1 MERRFIGLRPTGPD
15 TEVATNSYKKK
26 GTGNVERVRAELFS
40 YKKAKALETRNRFCT
55 TCPNLATQ
63 IAIYDYDGATRMERY
78 CQECVDV
85 KKHLRTSEIMANFD
99 NLFIRK
105 EPE

>member
-1 MERRFIGLRPTGPD
+1 MERRFIGLHPTGPD

-26 GTGNVERVRAELFS
+26 GTSNAERIRAELFS

-63 IAIYDYDGATRMERY
+63 IAMHDYGEATRMERY
-78 CQECVDV
+78 CQKCIDV
-85 KKHLRTSEIMANFD
+85 KRHLITCEIMANFD

-105 EPE
+105 EAE

>member
-1 MERRFIGLRPTGPD
+1 MERRFIELRPTGPD

-26 GTGNVERVRAELFS
+26 GTDNVERVRAELFS
-40 YKKAKALETRNRFCT
+40 YKKAKDRFCT

-63 IAIYDYDGATRMERY
+63 IAIYDYNGATRMERY
-78 CQECVDV
+78 CQVCIDV
-85 KKHLRTSEIMANFD
+85 KKHLRISEIMANFD